1 MNVKK
6 NDQQISLPQKELEE
20 KKNLYSESYKTTNV
34 NILLNRVRLDK
45 KKSFRK
51 KSIIAIAFVSIII
64 AITAYFII

>member
-1 MNVKK
+1 MKK
-6 NDQQISLPQKELEE
+6 NDQDISLPERKLEE
-20 KKNLYSESYKTTNV
+20 KQNLFSENYKTTNV

>member
-1 MNVKK
+1 MKK
-6 NDQQISLPQKELEE
+6 HDQDISLSETETDAKQ
-20 KKNLYSESYKTTNV
+20 NLYPESYKTTNV

-51 KSIIAIAFVSIII
+51 KSIIAIVLVSIII